1 MSDVPSSDAAVG
13 CGSHIVA
20 AVKENRPPP
29 PLVIPVFIPHEGC
42 PHSCLFCNQHQ
53 ISGVTTPPVTSSEV
67 AEIIRTWIR
76 RPGKRHRSRV
86 QVAFYGGSF
95 TCLGHRRQQELLDG
109 VSPFIEAGDV
119 QEVRLSTRPDYITGK
134 DVAFLRRHHV
144 RIVELGV
151 QSLDNYVLSK
161 SLRGHSAEDA
171 IRSSELLKKE
181 GMELGLQ
188 LMVGLPGQNFASLR
202 RTIEQVTR
210 LRPDFVR
217 IYPVL
222 VVAGSGLA
230 HWYRRGKYRPLSLSQ
245 AIVQVAWMKKKL
257 TGAGIRVVRMGLQAG
272 PELEKSLLAGPYHP
286 AFGELVNSRLMLQQ
300 TRQLLTCVGKDS
312 TAVLSIA
319 EQDLSVFQG
328 MRRANIERLTSLGLS
343 DRFILQTDP
352 GQCRGTVRLIE
363 IKQAPGATG

>member
-1 MSDVPSSDAAVG
+1 LSAVPSPDAAND
-13 CGSHIVA
+13 CGSRIS
-20 AVKENRPPP
+20 AVKENRPAP

-42 PHSCLFCNQHQ
+42 PHSCLFCNQQ
-53 ISGVTTPPVTSSEV
+53 RISGVTSPPVGTSEV
-67 AEIIRTWIR
+67 TEIISTWIS
-76 RPGKRHRSRV
+76 RPGKRRRSRV

-95 TCLGHRRQQELLDG
+95 TCLETGRQRELLDG

-119 QEVRLSTRPDYITGK
+119 QEIRLSTRPDYITGK
-134 DVAFLRRHHV
+134 GVAFLHRHHV

-151 QSLDNYVLSK
+151 QSLDNYVLGK

-230 HWYRRGKYRPLSLSQ
+230 HLYRRGEYRPLSPARAVL
-245 AIVQVAWMKKKL
+245 QVAWMKKKL
-257 TGAGIRVVRMGLQAG
+257 MAAGIRVVRMGLQPG

-300 TRQLLTCVGKDS
+300 VRQLLAGVGEKS
-312 TAVLSIA
+312 MAVLSIA
-319 EQDLSVFQG
+319 ERDLSVFQG

-352 GQCRGTVRLIE
+352 GQCRGTVKLIE
-363 IKQAPGATG
+363 IKKKSGATG

>member
-1 MSDVPSSDAAVG
+1 MSDVSLPDAAIG
-13 CGSHIVA
+13 GGSRIPA
-20 AVKENRPPP
+20 AMKKKRPVP
-29 PLVIPVFIPHEGC
+29 PLVIPIFIPHEGC
-42 PHSCLFCNQHQ
+42 PHSCLFCNQQ
-53 ISGVTTPPVTSSEV
+53 RISGVTAPPVTTSDV
-67 AEIIRTWIR
+67 TEIISTWIR
-76 RPGKRHRSRV
+76 RPGKRHRSCV

-95 TCLGHRRQQELLDG
+95 TCLEHRRQQELLAG
-109 VSPFIEAGDV
+109 VVPFIERGDV
-119 QEVRLSTRPDYITGK
+119 QEIRLSTRPDYITGK
-134 DVAFLRRHHV
+134 GVAFLRRHHV

-151 QSLDNYVLSK
+151 QSLDNYVLHK

-171 IRSSELLKKE
+171 VNSSILLKNE
-181 GMELGLQ
+181 GIELGIQ
-188 LMVGLPGQNFASLR
+188 LMVGLPGQSFTSLR

-245 AIVQVAWMKKKL
+245 AIVQVAWIKKKL
-257 TGAGIRVVRMGLQAG
+257 IVAGIRVVRMGLQPG

-300 TRQLLTCVGKDS
+300 VRQLLAGVDEKS
-312 TAVLSIA
+312 MAVLSVS
-319 EQDLSVFQG
+319 ERDLSVFQG

-343 DRFILQTDP
+343 DRFILQTNP